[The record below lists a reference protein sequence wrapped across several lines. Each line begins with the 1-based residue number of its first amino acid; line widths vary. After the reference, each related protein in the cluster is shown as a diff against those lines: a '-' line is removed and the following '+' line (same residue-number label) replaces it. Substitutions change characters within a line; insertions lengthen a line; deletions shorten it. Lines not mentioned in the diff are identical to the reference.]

1 MPPELLPVLVI
12 STVIIVY
19 SLYTLPRRLPDF
31 YRSVIVY
38 VPFVGTGI
46 GLLTILSLLLLEWRE
61 RRRAIVHVH
70 IQVSV

>member
-12 STVIIVY
+12 STVIMVY
-19 SLYTLPRRLPDF
+19 SLYTLPCRLPDF

-46 GLLTILSLLLLEWRE
+46 GLLTILALLLLEWRE
-61 RRRAIVHVH
+61 RRRANVHVH